1 MIAKIQ
7 FLGDLAKTS
16 SSPYLP
22 AAENLLAMQNLKEKI
37 IRGGA
42 ARLAS
47 QMVSLALRAGALVVL
62 ARLLGPKDFGLVGM
76 VTAFTNVLTA
86 FRDFGLS
93 AAAVQRSD
101 ITTDQHSTLF
111 WINVLFGALLALVT
125 LAVAPAIA
133 RFYHEP
139 RLLPVAAVVGT
150 AFLFNAVGI
159 QHSALLQRQM
169 RFRSMAAIGVA
180 SLAVGTAIAI
190 GGAAVGYG
198 YWALVASSVTTPL
211 VASIGF
217 WLATGWVPGMPR
229 WRTGIR
235 SMVHFGGALTLGN
248 VIAYIGLNADKVMIG
263 RFLGVDAIGIYGR
276 GFQLA
281 SIPIDN
287 LNSAV
292 GEVAFSALSR
302 VQNDPARLRSYFLK
316 GFSLVL
322 GLTLPITIAYALF
335 ADDIVL
341 VLLGP
346 KWHAATDVVRLLAP
360 TIVATAVL
368 NPMTWLINSLGLV
381 RRGLKITLVF
391 APILIVGCFLGA
403 AHGVS
408 GVAFAYSTVMAL
420 WVFPHIAWCVHG
432 TPISLR
438 EVAATVVRPMACGA
452 AAGGVAYVARLT
464 CGDNL
469 SPLPRLVLE
478 SGVLAV
484 TFFALLVFV
493 AGQKTLYVD
502 LVRGLIGRRSV
513 ADQAETGVKLDA
525 DGYAPEAG

>member
-1 MIAKIQ
+1 MQ
-7 FLGDLAKTS
+7 DLKAKT
-16 SSPYLP
+16 
-22 AAENLLAMQNLKEKI
+22 

-47 QMVSLALRAGALVVL
+47 QVASLALRTGAIFVL
-62 ARLLGPKDFGLVGM
+62 ARLLGPRDFGLVGM
-76 VTAFTNVLTA
+76 VTALTGVLTV

-93 AAAVQRSD
+93 AAAVQRSEV
-101 ITTDQHSTLF
+101 TEDQHSTLF
-111 WINVLFGALLALVT
+111 WINLLLGALLALVT
-125 LAVAPAIA
+125 LAAAPAIA
-133 RFYHEP
+133 AFYHEP
-139 RLLPVAAVVGT
+139 RLHWVAPALGT
-150 AFLFNAVGI
+150 AFLFNAIGI

-169 RFRSMAAIGVA
+169 RLTSMAVISVA
-180 SLAVGTAIAI
+180 SLAAGTAVAI
-190 GGAAVGYG
+190 GGAVFGYG
-198 YWALVASSVTTPL
+198 YWALVANAVTTPL

-217 WLATGWVPGMPR
+217 WLATGWVPRMPR
-229 WRTGIR
+229 RRIGIR

-248 VIAYIGLNADKVMIG
+248 VIAYIGLNADKVLIG

-287 LNSAV
+287 LNWAV

-302 VQNDPARLRSYFLK
+302 LQNDPVRLKSYFLK
-316 GFSLVL
+316 CFSFVL
-322 GLTLPITIAYALF
+322 GLTLPITIAFALF

-346 KWHAATDVVRLLAP
+346 KWQASTEIIRLLAP

-391 APILIVGCFLGA
+391 APIMIVGCLLGL
-403 AHGVS
+403 AHGAS

-420 WVFPHIAWCVHG
+420 WVVPHIAWCVHG

-438 EVAATVVRPMACGA
+438 DVAVAVVRPLACGV
-452 AAGGVAYVARLT
+452 AGGAVAYAAHLM
-464 CGDNL
+464 CGDFL
-469 SPLPRLVLE
+469 PPLPRLVLE
-478 SGVLAV
+478 TGVLTV
-484 TFFALLVFV
+484 TFFTVLVFV
-493 AGQKTLYVD
+493 AGQKALYVD
-502 LVRGLIGRRSV
+502 LLRGLSKRVPVQEDART
-513 ADQAETGVKLDA
+513 TGVKLDTY
-525 DGYAPEAG
+525 GRTTPECVKIAAEEQ